1 MTAQQA
7 SPPAAA
13 EPARIRVRLS
23 DLGVAPENLRAA
35 EPADEDIPRLAET
48 IRAAG
53 LIYPPVVRRGRR
65 GEARWMVLDGRRR
78 RFALLKLA
86 EAGVLAPDHEV
97 ECLLAVGRRAEAA
110 AAVLPAAEHA
120 PVHTA
125 DVIEAIGRLRK
136 SRMDCAAIAGAL
148 GYDEAEVRRLAALA
162 GVHPRVLEAYRKGR
176 LVLRQVRLFA
186 RLPDR
191 QRQAELAQAALD
203 GWFHDH
209 QLLALVQGG
218 RVTADDA
225 RFALV
230 GREAYAAAGGRLKED
245 LFGEL
250 PAEALDSDVL
260 DAAWRTAA
268 AASAQGLARAG
279 LAVFLARER
288 GHLPPDGLRGLPFV
302 HWGGLDEASAAAF
315 EAVRA
320 RIEAAAAAVE
330 AAEAGEPRAAAL
342 GPLLDARLDLA
353 RLTARDG
360 VVRAVLL
367 TPSRAGLDATFY
379 YEPEPRPPTPDAE
392 EDGAGAC
399 GGEDVEPPEIPQ
411 VEVRAEVEGLG
422 HAQHALR
429 TDIATRGLIRD
440 LADHPDAATVALT
453 ARLFRAL
460 ALAERVWSGTAALT
474 VSATAY
480 GGAGD
485 AVESLD
491 GAVRARLAARR
502 EAYRASGLRPIPW
515 VAGLGAEDRAG
526 LLAELVAMSLDLHEP
541 RTSAI
546 RREARAE
553 AQEIAGLCGADLS
566 RHWTPDQAFFGAH
579 GKAQLLGF
587 LAEMEAGDARDAT
600 LRKAELV
607 ARVAAA
613 AAARRWVPA
622 SLTFGASREAQEDDA
637 GGDPEAQEDAR
648 G

>member
-1 MTAQQA
+1 MSALPTPA
-7 SPPAAA
+7 PAAG
-13 EPARIRVRLS
+13 PARVRVRLS
-23 DLGVAPENLRAA
+23 DLGVAPENLRAG

-65 GEARWMVLDGRRR
+65 GEPPWMVLDGRRR
-78 RFALLKLA
+78 RFALLKLV
-86 EAGVLAPDHEV
+86 EAGVLPEDHEL
-97 ECLLAVGRRAEAA
+97 ECLLAEGRRAQAA

-136 SRMDCAAIAGAL
+136 SKMDCAGIGAAL
-148 GYDEAEVRRLAALA
+148 GYEETEVRRLAALA
-162 GVHPRVLEAYRKGR
+162 AVHPRVLEAFRKGR

-191 QRQAELAQAALD
+191 RRQEELAQAALD

-218 RVTADDA
+218 RVTAEDP

-268 AASAQGLARAG
+268 AAVAQGLAGEG

-288 GHLPPDGLRGLPFV
+288 GHLPPDGLRGLPFI
-302 HWGGLDEASAAAF
+302 HWGALDDTAVAAF

-320 RIEAAAAAVE
+320 RIEAAAEAAE

-342 GPLLDARLDLA
+342 GPLLQARLDLA
-353 RLTARDG
+353 RLSAGRGT
-360 VVRAVLL
+360 VRAVLL

-379 YEPEPRPPTPDAE
+379 QEPAPETPEEGRAAAPDEPEDDPAE
-392 EDGAGAC
+392 A
-399 GGEDVEPPEIPQ
+399 PPEVPEL
-411 VEVRAEVEGLG
+411 EVRAEVEGVS
-422 HAQHALR
+422 HVQHALR
-429 TDIATRGLIRD
+429 TDFATRALIRD
-440 LADHPDAATVALT
+440 LADNPEAALVALT
-453 ARLFRAL
+453 AQLFRQL
-460 ALAERVWSGTAALT
+460 ALEDPAWSGTAALT
-474 VSATAY
+474 VQATPYRRA
-480 GGAGD
+480 AP
-485 AVESLD
+485 AVEVLD
-491 GAVRARLAARR
+491 GLVRTRLAGRR
-502 EAYRASGLRPIPW
+502 EAYLASGLRPIPW
-515 VAGLGAEDRAG
+515 VAGLEADDRAG
-526 LLAELVAMSLDLHEP
+526 LLAELVAISLDLHEP
-541 RTSAI
+541 RTSQI
-546 RREARAE
+546 RRQARGE
-553 AQEIAGLCGADLS
+553 AQEIAGLCGADLR
-566 RHWTPDQAFFGAH
+566 RHWTPDEAFLSAH

-587 LAEMEAGDARDAT
+587 LAEMGAGDPRDAS

-607 ARVAAA
+607 ARVAGAA
-613 AAARRWVPA
+613 AERRWVPA
-622 SLTFGASREAQEDDA
+622 SLSFGDPPAPPEVDEGATPEPQED
-637 GGDPEAQEDAR
+637 GR